1 MRSWKKMWKD
11 ELDALPP
18 IGRQVLDAPSPAVCD
33 EVTVNADGS
42 LTRKKKILAFTL
54 PPALV
59 AVVLAVVLVC
69 VFLLPVRD
77 AVQRYAFMLEI
88 NPSVTVVTDAD
99 GTVTSVAA
107 TNADADIVLAD
118 GVAESMLGKPVGDA
132 LVIFADRAAMLGFID
147 TEGESAVRLTSCGDG
162 GELLSDARET
172 LETHFMEDG
181 IYALV
186 LSAERTVS
194 DFAALCGA
202 AASDTVS
209 AVADFVENVSVFFRN
224 RGVEDMTADELA
236 DAYENTVFDDAFVET
251 AKDYLSDNL
260 ALIEKNAADVGNLY
274 TLYFDILSHDDNP
287 ALVWKDYWSVKEV
300 YGDELEGEFGALV
313 AEMDEALARYEA
325 DYGVK
330 IASERELLNAAADHI
345 SLTVEK
351 LASVIATLSGEVLA
365 RNLDLINSLLSVAG
379 LGDDLFAELMQLPKE
394 ASEYIA
400 KAVEAASAEAA
411 KLAEDFREIYNA
423 ARDALSREDYESWRE
438 GVLSSFQSEDELWE
452 SLSGESKETRFLF

>member
-1 MRSWKKMWKD
+1 M
-11 ELDALPP
+11 
-18 IGRQVLDAPSPAVCD
+18 
-33 EVTVNADGS
+33 
-42 LTRKKKILAFTL
+42 
-54 PPALV
+54 
-59 AVVLAVVLVC
+59 
-69 VFLLPVRD
+69 
-77 AVQRYAFMLEI
+77 
-88 NPSVTVVTDAD
+88 
-99 GTVTSVAA
+99 
-107 TNADADIVLAD
+107 
-118 GVAESMLGKPVGDA
+118 
-132 LVIFADRAAMLGFID
+132 
-147 TEGESAVRLTSCGDG
+147 
-162 GELLSDARET
+162 
-172 LETHFMEDG
+172 
-181 IYALV
+181 
-186 LSAERTVS
+186 
-194 DFAALCGA
+194 
-202 AASDTVS
+202 
-209 AVADFVENVSVFFRN
+209 
-224 RGVEDMTADELA
+224 
-236 DAYENTVFDDAFVET
+236 FDDAFVET

-260 ALIEKNAADVGNLY
+260 ARIEKNAADVGNLY

-330 IASERELLNAAADHI
+330 IASERELLNAADDHI

-365 RNLDLINSLLSVAG
+365 RNLDLINSVLSVAG

>member
-11 ELDALPP
+11 ELNALPP
-18 IGRQVLDAPSPAVCD
+18 VGRQVLDAPSPAACD

-69 VFLLPVRD
+69 IFLLPVRD

-88 NPSVTVVTDAD
+88 NPSVTVSTDAD
-99 GTVTSVAA
+99 GTVTGVAA
-107 TNADADIVLAD
+107 ANADADIVLAD
-118 GVAESMLGKPVGDA
+118 GVAEDMLGKPVGEA
-132 LVIFADRAAMLGFID
+132 LVLFADRAAMLGFID

-162 GELLSDARET
+162 GELLSSARET

-181 IYALV
+181 IHALV

-194 DFAALCGA
+194 EFASLCGA
-202 AASDTVS
+202 AAAQTAD
-209 AVADFVENVSVFFRN
+209 AVADFVEDVSVFFRN
-224 RGVEDMTADELA
+224 RGVENMTADQLA
-236 DAYENTVFDDAFVET
+236 DAYENTVFDDTFIET
-251 AKDYLSDNL
+251 AKEYLSRNL
-260 ALIEKNAADVGNLY
+260 ARIEQNAEDVGNLY
-274 TLYFDILSHDDNP
+274 SLYLAILRHDDNP
-287 ALVWKDYWSVKEV
+287 ATVRKDYWSVKAV
-300 YGDELEGEFGALV
+300 YGDELDGEFAALV

-330 IASERELLNAAADHI
+330 IEGERELLDAAADHI

-351 LASVIATLSGEVLA
+351 LASVIASLSSEVLA
-365 RNLDLINSLLSVAG
+365 RNLDLISSLLSMAG
-379 LGDDLFAELMQLPKE
+379 LGDDLFAELMRLPQE

-400 KAVEAASAEAA
+400 KAAEAVSAEAA
-411 KLAEDFREIYNA
+411 KLAEDFRDVYNA
-423 ARDALSREDYESWRE
+423 ARDALSREDYDAWRE
-438 GVLSSFQSEDELWE
+438 EVVSSFRNEEELWE
-452 SLSGESKETRFLF
+452 SMSGEVAGRGFIF